1 MLVSRMLDKHA
12 EQTFLQMARLQR
24 KPCSSLKHMEDIRAA
39 DFEQSLYL
47 MQVPAAGK

>member
-12 EQTFLQMARLQR
+12 EQTFLQMTRLQR
-24 KPCSSLKHMEDIRAA
+24 KPCSSYKNVEDVRAA
-39 DFEQSLYL
+39 DLKQSVYF